1 MLLVPVKTFPLLLT
15 LSLVTLGACSGGG
28 SQDTSSGST
37 GSTGTIGGTGTSG
50 GSAATWVAGNFT
62 PYANLA
68 QQCAAN
74 QSGSELTEKLWLR
87 SWSDDTYLW
96 YSEIPDNNP
105 APFTLAKYFAQLKTT
120 ELSATGNT
128 KDKFHYSMATSK
140 WEQLNQ
146 SGAAVGYGFSFNIQ
160 NQAANVDRKITVT
173 YTEPN
178 SPATSASISRGA
190 VILEIDGVNVKDAND
205 EASIKVLNA
214 GLFPT
219 NAGKQTRFTLLDLGV
234 SQSRE
239 VALTAQTV
247 VSTPVQNVKTLQTAT
262 GKVGYLQFNSHIATA
277 ELGLFD
283 AVNTLSDEGIND
295 LVLDL
300 RYNGGGLLAMASQLG
315 YMIAGQQATSNKVF
329 ETSTFNDKHPNTDP
343 ITGQALTPMP
353 FFGESIGFNTGLLG
367 AGQPLPSLKLSRLF
381 VLTTE
386 NTCSASEALINSLKG
401 IDIEVIQIGSTTC
414 GKPYGFYPTPNCGTT
429 YFTVQFRGENNK
441 GFGDYSDGFVPSSSP
456 TLDSEIA
463 GCNLSDDLGHAL
475 GNTDE
480 RLLSAA
486 LYYRDNDM
494 CPAVATGMAKV
505 KAAIPFVDTGF
516 VDTGFVI
523 QDTRMQ
529 NVLFNNRIL
538 TR

>member
-1 MLLVPVKTFPLLLT
+1 MSLVTGKAFPLLL
-15 LSLVTLGACSGGG
+15 SLGLITLGACSGGG
-28 SQDTSSGST
+28 SIGASSNTSGTTGDT
-37 GSTGTIGGTGTSG
+37 GTGTGTNS
-50 GSAATWVAGNFT
+50 STWVAGDFA
-62 PYANLA
+62 PYADFA
-68 QQCAAN
+68 QQCVAN

-96 YSEIPDNNP
+96 YNEILDQDP
-105 APFTLAKYFAQLKTT
+105 APFTVAAYFAQLKTT
-120 ELSATGNT
+120 QLSPTGND
-128 KDKFHYSMATSK
+128 KDKFHFSMPTSE

-146 SGAAVGYGFSFNIQ
+146 SGAALGYGASFHIQ
-160 NQAANVDRKITVT
+160 AQAANVDRKITVA

-178 SPATSASISRGA
+178 SPATAANLARGA
-190 VILEIDGVNVKDAND
+190 VVLEIDGVNVKDASD
-205 EASIKVLNA
+205 EASIKVLND

-219 NAGKQTRFTLLDLGV
+219 TSGKQTRFTLLDLGA

-239 VALTAQTV
+239 VTLTAQTL
-247 VSTPVQNVKTLQTAT
+247 VSTPVQKVKTIPTAT

-277 ELGLFD
+277 ERGLFD
-283 AVNTLSDEGIND
+283 AVKNLEEQGIND

-315 YMIAGQQATSNKVF
+315 YMIAGQQATSNKIF
-329 ETSTFNDKHPNTDP
+329 ETSTFNDKYPNTDP
-343 ITGQALTPMP
+343 VTGQPLTPLP
-353 FFGESIGFNTGLLG
+353 FIDETIGFNTSLLG
-367 AGQPLPSLKLSRLF
+367 AGQALPSLNLSRLF
-381 VLTTE
+381 VLTTA
-386 NTCSASEALINSLKG
+386 NTCSASEALMNSLKG

-441 GFGDYSDGFVPSSSP
+441 GFGDYSDGFMPSTSP
-456 TLDSEIA
+456 TLDSEIT
-463 GCNLSDDLGHAL
+463 GCSLSDDFGHAL
-475 GNTDE
+475 GDTDE

-494 CPAVATGMAKV
+494 CPVVASGMAKV
-505 KAAIPFVDTGF
+505 RAAIPFLDTGF
-516 VDTGFVI
+516 II
-523 QDTRMQ
+523 QDTRNQ